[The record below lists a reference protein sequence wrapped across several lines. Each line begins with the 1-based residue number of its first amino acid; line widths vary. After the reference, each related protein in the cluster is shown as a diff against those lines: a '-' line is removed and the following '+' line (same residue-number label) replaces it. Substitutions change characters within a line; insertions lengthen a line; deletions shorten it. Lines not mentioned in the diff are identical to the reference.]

1 MMNTKATLIQKY
13 CRGYLA
19 QRQIITA
26 KNSFKISLNLQQLE
40 DSVKHRKLK
49 IATDLQVKLAY
60 LWRRKLREKMR
71 LLEQQLAARER
82 ERAQILAKQIQTKK
96 KVKRPEPEIA
106 KLTPPVPELQS
117 QVSIDTPTSSTVRRK
132 GLSMGTKSVSERSS
146 VVIAR
151 SSKAPIAEQALKKNK
166 TLLA

>member
-1 MMNTKATLIQKY
+1 MELRSRAIQIQRWVRRQQERLIDKNILTKMMNTKAILIQKY

-19 QRQIITA
+19 QRQITTA

-96 KVKRPEPEIA
+96 KVKR
-106 KLTPPVPELQS
+106 
-117 QVSIDTPTSSTVRRK
+117 
-132 GLSMGTKSVSERSS
+132 SE
-146 VVIAR
+146 
-151 SSKAPIAEQALKKNK
+151 N
-166 TLLA
+166 